1 MITTIK
7 SKIKIEMISIDENGY
22 HFMVQALAN
31 GKSIRLL
38 VDTGASRTVFDKTRL
53 LSLFNK
59 KEIKFKNVVHKSV
72 GLGTKSMKSQTAVLS
87 ELKIG
92 DCEIQNFQL
101 VVLNLEHVNF
111 SYQMIGDAGIDGVIG
126 SDLLVDLKAVINIQ
140 KRELSLKQT
149 VKKKE

>member
-7 SKIKIEMISIDENGY
+7 SSINIEMIAIDENGY
-22 HFMVQALAN
+22 HFMIQAFAN
-31 GKSIRLL
+31 GKTIRLL
-38 VDTGASRTVFDKTRL
+38 VDTGASRTVFDKSRL

-87 ELKIG
+87 ELRIG
-92 DCEIQNFQL
+92 DIVLCDFQV

-126 SDLLVDLKAVINIQ
+126 SDLLVDLNAIINIP
-140 KRELSLKQT
+140 KRELLLKQKR
-149 VKKKE
+149 VQD